1 MHPVAEE
8 IEGFAFVDLAHEG
21 EREQEGG
28 DEEEDVHAAG
38 DFADPDMVEHHE
50 EHSEGA
56 QALDFGAESS
66 RFDEFFEGVVVGFAC
81 FDGAQRRGTGALR
94 GGGLRGSGGFRH
106 TWFLRAGRRCVGA
119 SPLDTT
125 GHSYNKI
132 LIRTS
137 AMRLVRTR
145 IFLSPLPDSNR

>member
-38 DFADPDMVEHHE
+38 DFADPDMVKHHE
-50 EHSEGA
+50 EHGEGA

-81 FDGAQRRGTGALR
+81 FDAARGGGVGSLR
-94 GGGLRGSGGFRH
+94 GGSLRGSGGFRH
-106 TWFLRAGRRCVGA
+106 SRFLRMDV
-119 SPLDTT
+119 DV
-125 GHSYNKI
+125 
-132 LIRTS
+132 
-137 AMRLVRTR
+137 LVRV
-145 IFLSPLPDSNR
+145 P